1 MKIMKYFKYLI
12 IVILLVIFILLL
24 ALFNY
29 KKDQSMLKTIYVSNE
44 EIFEIPIDDL
54 SKSDL
59 QKYYGKEVGIFL
71 KSIKDKYISYDFMDE
86 PPGKING
93 CLFTYNKRQIY
104 IYVKTKDQKLYRIFK
119 VPDKTNWRIE
129 NFIKLKIERIEIYEL
144 SNQR

>member
-1 MKIMKYFKYLI
+1 MKYFKYLI

-71 KSIKDKYISYDFMDE
+71 KSIKDKYISYNFMDE

-93 CLFTYNKRQIY
+93 CLFTYNNRQIY
-104 IYVKTKDQKLYRIFK
+104 IYVNTKDQKLYRIFK
-119 VPDKTNWRIE
+119 VPDKSNWKIE
-129 NFIKLKIERIEIYEL
+129 NFIKLKIEKIEIYEL
-144 SNQR
+144 SKKR